1 MIKNKVPL
9 IPLLCALAFTLMI
22 SGSAVYATDATTI
35 TGIVFHD
42 GTLIAEGGK
51 EYVNHR

>member
-1 MIKNKVPL
+1 MIRNKAPL
-9 IPLLCALAFTLMI
+9 IPLVCALAFTLLI
-22 SGSAVYATDATTI
+22 AGPGLFATNETTI

-42 GTLIAEGGK
+42 GTLIAEGGQ